1 LKGLIMAACIGG
13 WLCIALIAVLSLL
26 PADDL
31 VRTSVGG
38 YAEHAIA
45 YAGTALLLSFGYR
58 APLRVGL
65 ALFVYAGSLELLQ
78 ALSPDRHPGL
88 DGWAASSVGV
98 LIGVA
103 AASWLARLPVGAQR

>member
-1 LKGLIMAACIGG
+1 MAARSGG

-31 VRTSVGG
+31 VRTGVGG

-45 YAGTALLLSFGYR
+45 YCGTAFLLRFGYR

-65 ALFVYAGSLELLQ
+65 ALVAYAGLLELLQ
-78 ALSPDRHPGL
+78 ALSPGRHPGL
-88 DGWAASSVGV
+88 DGWLASSAGA
-98 LIGVA
+98 LLGVA
-103 AASWLARLPVGAQR
+103 AAHWVSRLTIRVAR

>member
-1 LKGLIMAACIGG
+1 LKALTTAARLGG
-13 WLCIALIAVLSLL
+13 WLCIALVAVLSLL

-31 VRTSVGG
+31 VRTSIGG

-45 YAGTALLLSFGYR
+45 YSGTALLLSFGYI

-65 ALFVYAGSLELLQ
+65 ALFAYAGSLELLQ
-78 ALSPDRHPGL
+78 TLSPGRHPGL
-88 DGWAASSVGV
+88 DGWAASSIGV

-103 AASWLARLPVGAQR
+103 AASWLARLSVRAHR